1 MIIPK
6 EEKDLKRKEFE
17 HLKRIGV
24 FKLEGK
30 CSICGSAE
38 NTCFHHIVPL
48 STSNGTNAASNIIEV
63 CYECHSDIHG
73 ALKFITSSCGEVQ
86 KEAVKKSNTKE
97 IKIKYNFTL
106 IDKGIYGVKTCKGN
120 NELID
125 CINEVIERVNS
136 KGGAIRWSKTNMST
150 YAPYGA
156 RKTIHSQAT
165 YYNEEYKLCRRDYD
179 CGYIEIYVPN
189 KRGLKKVV

>member
-30 CSICGSAE
+30 CSICGSTE

-63 CYECHSDIHG
+63 CYECHSDIHR
-73 ALKFITSSCGEVQ
+73 ALKFISGPISDEQ
-86 KEAVKKSNTKE
+86 KQIISKANTKMM
-97 IKIKYNFTL
+97 KLKYDFTY
-106 IDKGIYGVKTCKGN
+106 IDSNLYGECEYKGFE
-120 NELID
+120 ELID
-125 CINEVIERVNS
+125 SINDILTIVMN
-136 KGGAIRWSKTNMST
+136 KGHKIRWSKTGKSQLATM
-150 YAPYGA
+150 GA
-156 RKTIHSQAT
+156 RKTINAQAT
-165 YYNEEYKLCRRDYD
+165 YYNEEYKLCRREYD
-179 CGYIEIYVPN
+179 CGYIEIYIPN
-189 KRGLKKVV
+189 KRGLKKAV